1 MLRILY
7 QTLGQRRWSSS
18 QLLKLLVRNCVVF
31 TVMRTYGISFTL
43 NSLSC
48 MYISRWHECGH
59 FFLTFIYS
67 IDHSLFLY
75 CTSLHH
81 IFLTF
86 PVFYIF
92 PAIHIYCYRK
102 SGDLYG
108 LYTVRPADH
117 SGSIFDDVIKKVN
130 NMREIRR
137 EIEVY
142 ILG

>member
-1 MLRILY
+1 MIN
-7 QTLGQRRWSSS
+7 GVDKSKKKVS
-18 QLLKLLVRNCVVF
+18 
-31 TVMRTYGISFTL
+31 TVMRTYGILFTL
-43 NSLSC
+43 NSLSY
-48 MYISRWHECGH
+48 MYISRWYDCGH

-67 IDHSLFLY
+67 FDHCLFLH
-75 CTSLHH
+75 CASMHH
-81 IFLTF
+81 FLLTF

-92 PAIHIYCYRK
+92 SAILLYRK

-108 LYTVRPADH
+108 LYPVRPADH

-137 EIEVY
+137 KIEVY

>member
-1 MLRILY
+1 MLHILY

-43 NSLSC
+43 NSLSWV
-48 MYISRWHECGH
+48 YFSRWHDWGH

-67 IDHSLFLY
+67 IDHCLFLH

-86 PVFYIF
+86 SAFYIF
-92 PAIHIYCYRK
+92 SAILFYCYRK

-130 NMREIRR
+130 DMREIRR

-142 ILG
+142 IGG